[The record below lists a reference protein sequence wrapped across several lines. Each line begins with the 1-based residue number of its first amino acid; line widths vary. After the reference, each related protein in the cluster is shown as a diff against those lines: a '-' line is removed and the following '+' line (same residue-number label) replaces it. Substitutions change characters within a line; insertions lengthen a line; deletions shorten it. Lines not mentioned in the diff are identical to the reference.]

1 MLNMALGQ
9 RSLYQSL
16 FTETE
21 PAPVVDILTREKKG
35 RSEVLKAK
43 QNELIV
49 CRYYYF
55 IKVEERQY
63 EKTLDLLANEIFLS
77 KRTIIDIIAANNN
90 LLGNLHRTKPD
101 IKYFRNKYPHIVWLQ
116 KAN

>member
-1 MLNMALGQ
+1 VN
-9 RSLYQSL
+9 
-16 FTETE
+16 
-21 PAPVVDILTREKKG
+21 EKA

-63 EKTLDLLANEIFLS
+63 EKTLDLLENEIFLS
-77 KRTIIDIIAANNN
+77 KRTIIDIIAQTTN
-90 LLGNLHRTKPD
+90 LLAQPAHHKTRYKIFSQQVPAHCLVAKSN
-101 IKYFRNKYPHIVWLQ
+101 
-116 KAN
+116 